1 MLPRNISNHFPRPVG
16 AARSSEI
23 QQLQASEGPSD
34 QISAISLDGAFSF
47 SFRAAV
53 PNVFQNEKEISI
65 FSALDVLMARDKG
78 PHSLSLPIFVQ
89 SDLLLLLLV
98 LFLLGKKRQNGRR
111 RDGAWSSDRSRM
123 ERKGEMQCPIKRLP
137 GRNKNGSGHRV
148 KRNLRRQSF
157 KLDKMNYLGYIT
169 PLTLLC

>member
-1 MLPRNISNHFPRPVG
+1 MPGRGTFTPTISPRPVRSD
-16 AARSSEI
+16 RSSEI

-34 QISAISLDGAFSF
+34 QISASLDGARLFLF
-47 SFRAAV
+47 
-53 PNVFQNEKEISI
+53 ISGSRPKYFPRTSRDFDF
-65 FSALDVLMARDKG
+65 FSAVDVLMARDKG

-89 SDLLLLLLV
+89 SDLLLLV

-137 GRNKNGSGHRV
+137 GRNKSG
-148 KRNLRRQSF
+148 
-157 KLDKMNYLGYIT
+157 LGEKILAAT
-169 PLTLLC
+169 IF